1 MGKSRT
7 YSLELNKNKY
17 RREIL
22 GLRKVLADS
31 VYVKGLDEGYAHF
44 INEMHMALIGSRRIT
59 AKMEVAIHRIIKFH
73 KKKSN
78 VKNSPIAET
87 ILLKLSK
94 LRSMIDKCGYTENY
108 IADRKFLVDSF
119 IKQVKAKGGL
129 SKKQFIYANNLYKQF
144 KKKIDKR
151 QNNS

>member
-1 MGKSRT
+1 MKPVT
-7 YSLELNKNKY
+7 YKPANKETY

-22 GLRKVLADS
+22 GLRKVLSDTN
-31 VYVKGLDEGYAHF
+31 YVSSIDDGYAHF
-44 INEMHMALIGSRRIT
+44 INEMHMALIGNRRIT
-59 AKMEVAIHRIIKFH
+59 EKMEKAIRRIIRFY
-73 KKKSN
+73 KKKTYNQDSTQ
-78 VKNSPIAET
+78 SET
-87 ILLKLSK
+87 ILLKLTK

-144 KKKIDKR
+144 NKKINKK
-151 QNNS
+151 QYNS

>member
-1 MGKSRT
+1 MKPVT
-7 YSLELNKNKY
+7 YKPANKETY

-22 GLRKVLADS
+22 GLRKVLSDTN
-31 VYVKGLDEGYAHF
+31 YVSSIDDGYAHF
-44 INEMHMALIGSRRIT
+44 INEMHMALIGNRRIT
-59 AKMEVAIHRIIKFH
+59 EKMEKAIRRIIRFY
-73 KKKSN
+73 KKKTYNQDSTQ
-78 VKNSPIAET
+78 SET
-87 ILLKLSK
+87 ILLKLTK

-119 IKQVKAKGGL
+119 INQVKAKGGL
-129 SKKQFIYANNLYKQF
+129 SKKQFIYANNLHKQF